1 VELLR
6 YYLQYAATEG
16 KRLADAA
23 PTGFPLNEF
32 EAEVYDVLQSKGI
45 PLIPQVGA
53 SRFRIDLVA
62 RHPKEP
68 GRFVLA
74 IECDGASY
82 HSSPTARDRD
92 RLRQQQLENLDWRFH
107 RIWSTDWFIRKEE
120 EIERA
125 LAVYKA
131 AVEYADSHRPAAPL
145 APSTADG
152 PATNSGAPNPR
163 SARGPR
169 PNVPI
174 RESITEYYDSEI
186 MQLIQ
191 WINSDG
197 HLRTD
202 DEIIDELLPELGFAR
217 RGARIEAVIRYML
230 ERVRRQSTPP
240 S

>member
-1 VELLR
+1 MP
-6 YYLQYAATEG
+6 EG
-16 KRLADAA
+16 KRFADAA

-32 EAEVYDVLQSKGI
+32 EAEVFDLLQSKGI

-62 RHPKEP
+62 RHPREP

-92 RLRQQQLENLDWRFH
+92 RLRQQQLENLGWRFH
-107 RIWSTDWFIRKEE
+107 RIWSTDWFMRKEE

-125 LAVYKA
+125 LAAYKA
-131 AVEYADSHRPAAPL
+131 AVEYADSHRPVAAIASSKAENDPV
-145 APSTADG
+145 ADYVPS
-152 PATNSGAPNPR
+152 NPVR
-163 SARGPR
+163 ARGPR
-169 PNVPI
+169 PSVPI
-174 RESITEYYDSEI
+174 RDSITEYYDSEI
-186 MQLIQ
+186 MQLIN

-202 DEIIDELLPELGFAR
+202 DEIIDELLPELGFTR
-217 RGARIEAVIRYML
+217 RGARIESVIRYL
-230 ERVRRQSTPP
+230 LDRVKNRPGGAS
-240 S
+240 